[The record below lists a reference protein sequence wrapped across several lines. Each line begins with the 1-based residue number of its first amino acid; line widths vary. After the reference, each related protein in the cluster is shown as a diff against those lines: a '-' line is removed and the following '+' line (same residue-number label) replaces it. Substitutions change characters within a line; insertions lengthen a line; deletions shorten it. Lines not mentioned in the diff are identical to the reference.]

1 MLRSMFSAISGLR
14 SHQTMMDVVGNNIA
28 NVNTVGYKASRATFQ
43 ESLTQVERG
52 ASAPGAA
59 TGGTNPYQ
67 IGLGV
72 RVAAVDG
79 NFSQGSVQVTGRASD
94 VSINGDGFFKVE
106 IDGAT
111 SYMRGGAFSWDAD
124 GNLVTPDGGLV
135 LDGADA
141 AITVDPALYTD
152 PTIGSDGWV
161 RARDAGTGALV
172 DIAQLELVRFA
183 NPEGLQRSGNGLYQ
197 QSPNSGVPVAGAP
210 GQNGLG
216 FLQSGTVE
224 MSNVDLAAEFT
235 NMIIAQRGLQANSR
249 TITSSDEILQ
259 ELVNLKR

>member
-1 MLRSMFSAISGLR
+1 MFAAISGLR
-14 SHQTMMDVVGNNIA
+14 SHQTMMDVVGNNLA
-28 NVNTVGYKASRATFQ
+28 NVNTIGYKSSRATFQ

-52 ASAPGAA
+52 ASGPAGAA
-59 TGGTNPYQ
+59 PPTAGGVNPFQ
-67 IGLGV
+67 VGLGV
-72 RVAAVDG
+72 RVASVDT
-79 NFSQGSVQVTGRASD
+79 NFAQGSVQVTGRRSD
-94 VSINGDGFFKVE
+94 VAINGEGFFRIEADGVE
-106 IDGAT
+106 

-135 LDGADA
+135 LDDTGTP
-141 AITVDPALYTD
+141 ITVDPALYTD
-152 PTIGSDGWV
+152 PSIASNGQIS
-161 RARDAGTGALV
+161 ARDAGGVSQPISVMGLA
-172 DIAQLELVRFA
+172 RFA
-183 NPEGLQRSGNGLYQ
+183 NSSGLTRIGNGLYQ
-197 QSPNSGVPVAGAP
+197 ASPNSGVPIEGPPNAG
-210 GQNGLG
+210 GMG